1 MEMASM
7 GWMAVGIGRLA
18 APFNSLTTEDT
29 QATEEFFP
37 LEADASATLLLFLF
51 FFYAVFWSLRRA
63 TVPCGFL
70 FIELCQCFC
79 QPGCLNLP
87 ARCLAI
93 TLPLGGTLI
102 ACNLAHSTPGE
113 RGLIILLDV
122 IAFDY
127 RIVLLLD
134 QKPFG
139 AFTSRTA

>member
-1 MEMASM
+1 L
-7 GWMAVGIGRLA
+7 V
-18 APFNSLTTEDT
+18 
-29 QATEEFFP
+29 
-37 LEADASATLLLFLF
+37 
-51 FFYAVFWSLRRA
+51 FFYAVFWSLPRA
-63 TVPCGFL
+63 KRKALPCGFL

-79 QPGCLNLP
+79 QPGCLDLP

-139 AFTSRTA
+139 AFTSRTAWMHVNQRKIAFPLFTVHPEFEVAFIQ

>member
-1 MEMASM
+1 M

-29 QATEEFFP
+29 EATEEFFP

-51 FFYAVFWSLRRA
+51 FFTLCSGACAER

-87 ARCLAI
+87 A
-93 TLPLGGTLI
+93 
-102 ACNLAHSTPGE
+102 
-113 RGLIILLDV
+113 
-122 IAFDY
+122 
-127 RIVLLLD
+127 
-134 QKPFG
+134 
-139 AFTSRTA
+139 